1 MIIKPIHP
9 LWQNWGDGHCRGTL
23 MCLLV
28 STMVSFAGGGIS
40 PIFIVNTP
48 AVEPAGGGG
57 DSLAPIISPDGRYV
71 LFASS
76 ANNLALNNSAN
87 PTPSPMPPLMN
98 IYLRDRLMHTTTLVS
113 VSADGNGGGNGD
125 SIPAGISTNGQ
136 FALFES
142 AASNLVP
149 GDTNGVND
157 IFIRDLA
164 ANVTTL
170 VSVGTNGGPANETS
184 RSSVMTPDGRF
195 VAFVSAASNLVSG
208 DSNGIPD
215 VFVRDTQGGITTLA
229 SAGAVPMN
237 SANSSELPQITP
249 DGRYVAFYST
259 ATNLVPG
266 ITNSGEVYLSDLQ
279 QGTMTWASTNT
290 RAILQSLG
298 TKAAFSCDPLI
309 SSNGQFVV
317 YEACPTNGS
326 GVVLRYNVTTGLS
339 DVVNT
344 NVIGVLAGLELN
356 AQNFCMTPDG
366 RYVAFLSNVD
376 GVRAAVAVWDAQ
388 SNATTF
394 VSVDA
399 TQIQVTNSICD
410 WLSITPDGRFV
421 AFTSNA
427 TNLTANPLATDFHVY
442 VRDLLAGT
450 TLLMD
455 TDTNGLGAAQNLPP
469 ALCMS
474 DDGSVVAFACLDSSL
489 VANDNN
495 RAYDVFARDRNA
507 ASAELISSGL
517 PGLPSLTPNASCQF
531 SSACVSTNGRY
542 VAFWSE
548 ANNLAAGDT
557 NGIRDIYV
565 HDLVAGTNF
574 LASANTNDIA
584 GNGLSM
590 DPVISGNG
598 QFVAFTS
605 YASDLVTNGV
615 NNATNVFLRDL
626 QAGTTTLVSVSPDGA
641 TPGNGAS
648 YSPAI
653 SSDGR
658 YLLYFSKAGNLVPGS
673 VGSSGGNLFW
683 RDMQSGT
690 NRAIT
695 TYTSSTTVNAINAA
709 TTPDGQRVAFS
720 VQINN
725 AATATFYVWDAP
737 SGNNVYTNVAST
749 SIYKTAISPDGNR
762 IVFYQT
768 NQVVLADLNAKTQF
782 NFGNALSRAGCQFSA
797 DSQSL
802 AFVAGTNQIYLYN
815 FPSASN
821 LLVSTG
827 ANGFCDSP
835 AISADGRFVAYRSFA
850 SNLVANDT
858 NGVPDILLYDSLA
871 GTTTLVTAS
880 PLGNWPANGRSLN
893 PVFSGDGQT
902 LVWQSW
908 ANNLAGQDFNQWCN
922 LYALQSFATNS
933 SGAGEPFSVSGIAL
947 SSLDGFGSS
956 ADAATLIWP
965 ASVGATYQVQFADN
979 LNDPQWQALTNAVR
993 IIGTQGYMVD
1003 VVTNN
1008 SQRFYRVVE
1017 FAF

>member
-1 MIIKPIHP
+1 MIMKPIYP
-9 LWQNWGDGHCRGTL
+9 LWQIWSDCRCREVL
-23 MCLLV
+23 LSLLV
-28 STMVSFAGGGIS
+28 STTLAFAGGSIS

-48 AVEPAGGGG
+48 AVAPSGGSG
-57 DSLAPIISPDGRYV
+57 DSLAPIITPDGRYV

-76 ANNLALNNSAN
+76 ANNLTLNNSVN
-87 PTPSPMPPLMN
+87 PTPSPIPAVLN
-98 IYLRDRLMHTTTLVS
+98 IYLRDRLAHTTTLVS
-113 VSADGNGGGNGD
+113 VSADGNGSGNGD
-125 SIPAGISTNGQ
+125 SVPAGISANGR

-142 AASNLVP
+142 AGSNLVP
-149 GDTNGVND
+149 GDTYGVYD
-157 IFIRDLA
+157 VFIRDLV

-170 VSVGTNGGPANETS
+170 VSVGTNGSAANGTS
-184 RSSVMTPDGRF
+184 RSSVVTPDGRF
-195 VAFVSAASNLVSG
+195 VAFVSAASNLVPG

-215 VFVRDTQGGITTLA
+215 VFVRDTQGGVTTLA
-229 SAGAVPMN
+229 SAGAVPMTT
-237 SANSSELPQITP
+237 ANSSELPQITP
-249 DGRYVAFYST
+249 DGRYVAFYTT

-266 ITNSGEVYLSDLQ
+266 ITNSGEVYLADLQ
-279 QGTMTWASTNT
+279 QGTTTWASTNT
-290 RAILQSLG
+290 QAILQSLG

-309 SSNGQFVV
+309 SSNGQFAV
-317 YEACPTNGS
+317 YEACPTNGG

-344 NVIGVLAGLELN
+344 NVVGVLAGLELD
-356 AQNFCMTPDG
+356 AQNFTMTPDG
-366 RYVAFLSNVD
+366 RYIAFLANVD
-376 GVRAAVAVWDAQ
+376 GVKSSVAVWDGQ
-388 SNATTF
+388 SNTTTYA
-394 VSVDA
+394 SVDA
-399 TQIQVTNSICD
+399 TQTPVTNSICD
-410 WLSITPDGRFV
+410 WLSITPDGRFL
-421 AFTSNA
+421 AFESNA
-427 TNLTANPLATDFHVY
+427 TNLTTNPLATDFHVY
-442 VRDLLAGT
+442 VRDLVAGT
-450 TLLMD
+450 TALMD
-455 TDTNGLGAAQNLPP
+455 TDTNGVGAAQNLLPTP
-469 ALCMS
+469 CLS
-474 DDGSVVAFACLDSSL
+474 DDGSVVGFACLDSSL
-489 VANDNN
+489 VVNDNN

-517 PGLPSLTPNASCQF
+517 PGLPSLTPNASCVF

-548 ANNLAAGDT
+548 ADNLAGGDT
-557 NGIRDIYV
+557 NGLRDVYV
-565 HDLVAGTNF
+565 HDLLIGTNY
-574 LASANTNDIA
+574 LVSVNTNGVS
-584 GNGLSM
+584 GNGLST
-590 DPVISGNG
+590 DPAISGNG

-605 YASDLVTNGV
+605 YASDLVANDT
-615 NNATNVFLRDL
+615 NNAPDVFLRNL
-626 QAGTTTLVSVSPDGA
+626 LTGTTTLVSVSTAGS
-641 TPGNGAS
+641 TPGSGAS
-648 YSPAI
+648 YSPSI
-653 SSDGR
+653 SIDGR
-658 YLLYFSKAGNLVPGS
+658 YVLFFSQAGNLVPLGN
-673 VGSSGGNLFW
+673 SGGNLFW

-695 TYTSSTTVNAINAA
+695 TYTSSTTINAINAA
-709 TTPDGQRVAFS
+709 MTPDGQRVAYS

-725 AATATFYVWDAP
+725 ASTATFYVWAAP

-979 LNDPQWQALTNAVR
+979 LNDPQWQALTNAAR